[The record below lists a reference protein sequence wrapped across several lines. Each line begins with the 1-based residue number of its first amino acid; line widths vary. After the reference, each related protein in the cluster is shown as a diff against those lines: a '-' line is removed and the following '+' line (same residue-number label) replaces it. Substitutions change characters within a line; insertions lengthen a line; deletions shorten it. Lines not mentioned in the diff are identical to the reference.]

1 VVSGKVLNV
10 TNFLSQHPGG
20 ELAILTFA
28 GKDATEEFNMIHPPD
43 VIPKYAPDAIIGD
56 VGTGAPKEKKKKAAP
71 KAAAP
76 AKSEG
81 KKLNWKMYE
90 ENQKKR
96 MAAEGRIP
104 GWFGALCYMVLG
116 FMKEILFT
124 IAPQKNVML
133 TTDKTASRVALT
145 RSAMFLFIFIII
157 HAVGN
162 LHVFLGP
169 DDFNGYG
176 YFYVRLYWTGFG
188 FHANIVEEY
197 ILLAAM
203 MHVSIAL
210 KRTWEISLR
219 STVTSGKMN
228 LAFSGVT
235 LLTFMMIHLYQFR
248 FGETENFTLC
258 PPPHLINFATVL
270 ELKGLNLFWE
280 DVPTCAKPAVVRDI
294 YRMEF
299 EIFSS
304 LGWVLFYMAAVV
316 IFTTH
321 MCLGWQKVVP
331 APALGIP
338 KRYHAKATH
347 IGYIMTAFISAI
359 YFSFPLYTHIFP
371 MVDGSMSKEVPLP

>member
-1 VVSGKVLNV
+1 
-10 TNFLSQHPGG
+10 
-20 ELAILTFA
+20 
-28 GKDATEEFNMIHPPD
+28 
-43 VIPKYAPDAIIGD
+43 
-56 VGTGAPKEKKKKAAP
+56 
-71 KAAAP
+71 
-76 AKSEG
+76 
-81 KKLNWKMYE
+81 
-90 ENQKKR
+90 
-96 MAAEGRIP
+96 
-104 GWFGALCYMVLG
+104 
-116 FMKEILFT
+116 
-124 IAPQKNVML
+124 
-133 TTDKTASRVALT
+133 
-145 RSAMFLFIFIII
+145 MFLFIFIII

-188 FHANIVEEY
+188 LHANIVEEY
-197 ILLAAM
+197 ILLAAL

-210 KRTWEISLR
+210 KRTWEMSLN
-219 STVTSGKMN
+219 SPVSSGRMN

-248 FGETENFTLC
+248 FGDTEKWTLC
-258 PPPHLINFATVL
+258 PPPYLINVATVL
-270 ELKGLNLFWE
+270 DLSLNLFWV
-280 DVPTCAKPAVVRDI
+280 DPHSSACKAPVAVRDI

-321 MCLGWQKVVP
+321 MCLGWKKVVP

-338 KRYHAKATH
+338 KRYHEKATH

-359 YFSFPLYTHIFP
+359 YISFPFYTHLFP
-371 MVDGSMSKEVPLP
+371 MTDGSMQKETPLP